1 MTQIILTLFL
11 ILYSNLIVYNTL
23 KLTKQI
29 ETLRQFFMFDNYSM
43 IYINITMLVLSA
55 LLMTIN
61 HMI

>member
-43 IYINITMLVLSA
+43 IYINITMIVLSA